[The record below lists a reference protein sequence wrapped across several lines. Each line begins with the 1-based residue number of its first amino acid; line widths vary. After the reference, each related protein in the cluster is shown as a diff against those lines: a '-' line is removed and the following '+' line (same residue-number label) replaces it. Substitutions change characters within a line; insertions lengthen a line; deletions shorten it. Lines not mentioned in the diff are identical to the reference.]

1 MVHLESASIDY
12 LVDGG
17 LGRAGVRL
25 VIADVVI
32 DLICEFM
39 AFLEALMV
47 SANEDDAQV
56 QDSKR
61 NVDVQHVVLC
71 AAWEANRGPRLT
83 IRHRAEGHHEVED
96 HRHVYYKSQS
106 GLSSSHA
113 GNDNIVCSLPSGL
126 ICP

>member
-1 MVHLESASIDY
+1 MLRVELLENPEVLLVLEGHPGQQWIVVGGVLITLIVPDEEKNHFLHVDFLVHLESASIDY

-61 NVDVQHVVLC
+61 NVDV
-71 AAWEANRGPRLT
+71 
-83 IRHRAEGHHEVED
+83 
-96 HRHVYYKSQS
+96 
-106 GLSSSHA
+106 
-113 GNDNIVCSLPSGL
+113 
-126 ICP
+126 